1 MCPICGSS
9 KKSSCQTSFS
19 FDSNLPFALRS
30 GLMGIWLGE
39 VGGISVASSLLLAP
53 TTNILPPL
61 YSLTTISGPSEVGP
75 VKGKVLQK
83 SITVILIDAL

>member
-1 MCPICGSS
+1 
-9 KKSSCQTSFS
+9 
-19 FDSNLPFALRS
+19 
-30 GLMGIWLGE
+30 MGTWFGE
-39 VGGISVASSLLLAP
+39 VGGISVASSLLLAL
-53 TTNILPPL
+53 TNILPPL

>member
-1 MCPICGSS
+1 MDCSTPGFPVNHQFPELAQIHVHRVGDAIQPSYPLSS
-9 KKSSCQTSFS
+9 PS
-19 FDSNLPFALRS
+19 
-30 GLMGIWLGE
+30 
-39 VGGISVASSLLLAP
+39 
-53 TTNILPPL
+53 PPL